1 MRYLKITAD
10 KTYIFAN
17 KWSYQLQTDG
27 FTPIPNTLIKNQ
39 AKLKITDAELVVIV
53 SLASFKWDRQM
64 PYPSV
69 ATLCSFTGKTSGA
82 VRNNL
87 RNLEKKGFIKRV
99 YRENQTNKYDLSP
112 LIKVLNSYTQP
123 IKKSIHH
130 SYKLDTLPYQ
140 KNDTKEYAANKT
152 KVKTRREFS
161 EKPTSLGELLRRRY
175 PP

>member
-1 MRYLKITAD
+1 MIVD
-10 KTYIFAN
+10 DTYTFSN
-17 KWSYQLQTDG
+17 KWSYRLQSDG
-27 FTPIPNTLIKNQ
+27 YTPIPNTLIKNQ
-39 AKLKITDAELVVIV
+39 AKLGITDAEMVVII

-87 RNLEKKGFIKRV
+87 RNLERKGFIKRV

-112 LIKVLNSYTQP
+112 LIQILNSYAQP
-123 IKKSIHH
+123 IKKSIRR
-130 SYKLDTLPYQ
+130 SDKFDTPPYQ
-140 KNDTKEYAANKT
+140 KIDTKEYVANKN
-152 KVKTRREFS
+152 KVKTRRKFS
-161 EKPTSLGELLRRRY
+161 GKPTSLGELLHKRY